1 MPTTRRIKRRKATRG
16 GGRYMGPAAEMRAAV
31 KARRDA
37 AHAEEEAGFAAAAR
51 EAPMPGSPW
60 VVAAAREWAAEA
72 AEAAAKNKSK
82 SKSASSRKK

>member
-16 GGRYMGPAAEMRAAV
+16 GWRNKGSAVQMRAVV
-31 KARRDA
+31 KARA
-37 AHAEEEAGFAAAAR
+37 AAAAAAEAAGFAAAAR

-60 VVAAAREWAAEA
+60 VVTAAREWA

-82 SKSASSRKK
+82 SKSASPRKK